1 MFEVNVS
8 DDRGIAIVAARG
20 RIDSSTAAEFGS
32 ALATAIDRGVV
43 RVVVDLGQ
51 VDYMSSAGLR
61 EIVSALKRARKGQ
74 GDVRLAE
81 PTMRVLEVLEMAGL
95 DTIMSIFPTRDD
107 ALRSF

>member
-8 DDRGIAIVAARG
+8 DDGGIAVVAARG
-20 RIDSSTAAEFGS
+20 RIDSSTAADFGS
-32 ALATAIDRGVV
+32 ALTGAIDRGMV

-81 PTMRVLEVLEMAGL
+81 PAARVLEVLEMAGL

-107 ALRSF
+107 ALKSF